1 MSTEIQKSDDKSTA
15 LENRQV
21 ITPRYTVEKKDHSY
35 EVLVQLPG
43 VRSGDTSITL
53 DRDNLVVEAKRS
65 PHRDEK
71 WRVIHREIADAD
83 YRLELQL
90 NLHVKEDAIR
100 ANNRD
105 GVLTIHLP
113 VAEEA
118 RPRSIKIN

>member
-1 MSTEIQKSDDKSTA
+1 MSTEIQNLEDKSTA

-21 ITPRYTVEKKDHSY
+21 ITPRYSVEKNDHSY

-43 VRSGDTSITL
+43 VRSGDASITI

-65 PHRDEK
+65 PHWDEN

-90 NLHVKEDAIR
+90 NLHVKEDDIR

-105 GVLTIHLP
+105 GVLTIQLP

>member
-1 MSTEIQKSDDKSTA
+1 MSTEIQKSEDKSPA
-15 LENRQV
+15 LESRQV

-35 EVLVQLPG
+35 EVRVQLPG
-43 VRSGDTSITL
+43 VRRDDASITL

-65 PHRDEK
+65 PHWDGQ
-71 WRVIHREIADAD
+71 WRIIHREIVDAD

-90 NLHVKEDAIR
+90 NLHVKEDDIR
-100 ANNRD
+100 ANSRD
-105 GVLTIHLP
+105 GVLIIHLP